1 MPGSDSY
8 FPRCPPCG
16 LQAYLKEEM
25 AKRGLL
31 KETPEE
37 IAAREAAEAA
47 KGGSVYAVPER
58 LRTEAAQD
66 DTEQMDFVAGGMA
79 EVALPVEYK
88 LKNIEET
95 ERAKARLMAKK
106 VGKGGG
112 EGGNGAR
119 SSGRGQLPASASA
132 NFNAHSAEHARKM
145 RDKHGHRGDR
155 RERERDDRGDGGGRG
170 GRGGR
175 SGGRGGHGGRGGS
188 RDLRTGEGEFNV
200 ASDAEFARRFR
211 RKERDAFRK

>member
-1 MPGSDSY
+1 
-8 FPRCPPCG
+8 
-16 LQAYLKEEM
+16 
-25 AKRGLL
+25 
-31 KETPEE
+31 
-37 IAAREAAEAA
+37 
-47 KGGSVYAVPER
+47 
-58 LRTEAAQD
+58 
-66 DTEQMDFVAGGMA
+66 
-79 EVALPVEYK
+79 
-88 LKNIEET
+88 
-95 ERAKARLMAKK
+95 
-106 VGKGGG
+106 
-112 EGGNGAR
+112 
-119 SSGRGQLPASASA
+119 
-132 NFNAHSAEHARKM
+132 M